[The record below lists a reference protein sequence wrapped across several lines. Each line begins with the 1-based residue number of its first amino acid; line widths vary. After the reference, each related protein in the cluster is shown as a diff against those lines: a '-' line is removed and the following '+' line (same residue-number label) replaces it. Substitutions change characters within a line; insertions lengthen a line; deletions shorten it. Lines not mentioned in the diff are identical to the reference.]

1 MRRRSFR
8 FTPRRLEKEI
18 AMYRAPVE
26 LKVIKA
32 KHLKGFVWNA
42 RISRYSKVYPVTAY
56 LYMDTGREYDGFTA
70 SLVQEFHGGPPFTLH
85 FCGTRDSHE
94 RWCGIYADCFARALE
109 EAEKRIP
116 YYAFLFGV
124 ENEKRH
130 YKTQARL
137 SPSQRS

>member
-1 MRRRSFR
+1 
-8 FTPRRLEKEI
+8 
-18 AMYRAPVE
+18 MYSAPVE

-42 RISRYSKVYPVTAY
+42 RISRSSKVYPAIANLYGYYETVPRPTAY
-56 LYMDTGREYDGFTA
+56 LAQEICGDPPRPTA
-70 SLVQEFHGGPPFTLH
+70 YLTQEICGDPPFVLH
-85 FCGTRDSHE
+85 FCGTHGLNE
-94 RWCGIYADCFARALE
+94 RLCPIHADCFDRALE

-116 YYAFLFGV
+116 YYAFLFGA

>member
-1 MRRRSFR
+1 
-8 FTPRRLEKEI
+8 
-18 AMYRAPVE
+18 MYSAPVE

-32 KHLKGFVWNA
+32 KHLKGFVWNV
-42 RISRYSKVYPVTAY
+42 RIARYSKVYPVTAY

-70 SLVQEFHGGPPFTLH
+70 FLAQEFCGDPPFSLH

-94 RWCGIYADCFARALE
+94 RWCGIHADCFARALE

-124 ENEKRH
+124 ENEKRY